1 MNLSVRFL
9 PEARQDVTDSR
20 DWYEQQQEGL
30 GALFSVAL
38 VDAVERIQV
47 HPYRFPEVQ
56 GPIRRVILQ
65 RFPHTIYFPNGS
77 HGNHCSGSP
86 WSPGSQPMAGT
97 GLNKSCRSTRLPAT
111 ADRSVPLHQAGR
123 GH

>member
-9 PEARQDVTDSR
+9 PEARQDVIDSR

-38 VDAVERIQV
+38 VDAVERIHA
-47 HPYRFPEVQ
+47 HPFRYPEVQ

-65 RFPHTIYFPNGS
+65 RFPYAIYFRMEGTEIIVLAV
-77 HGNHCSGSP
+77 HGRQDP
-86 WSPGSQPMAGT
+86 KRWQE
-97 GLNKSCRSTRLPAT
+97 
-111 ADRSVPLHQAGR
+111 R
-123 GH
+123 G